1 VDLPAELTIGKAFQ
15 DGISVEYTVV
25 ILDQLGK

>member
-1 VDLPAELTIGKAFQ
+1 LTIGKAFQ
-15 DGISVEYTVV
+15 NGIGVEYTVV